1 MSKNIN
7 ARIALKRDTS
17 ANWTNYNPVLLNGE
31 LILVDTAEGQLRAK
45 IGDGT
50 KTYTQLPFTDEALR
64 ALITDVDNNN
74 SAVVVTKD
82 GESRLLDT
90 FNIIKLSEEEYKQL
104 VDSNT
109 LDPDALYLTEGEG
122 EGEEKYSKVVLK
134 DLINDS
140 EDEVL
145 ETLNIVRLSQ
155 EEYDDLAS
163 NDLLDPQAI
172 YLTEGYNSGVRIFV
186 TDNGVSNEVDKFEV
200 IKLTQYEYDTL
211 VGSGLYNPDTL
222 YVITDQLST
231 TAFVVD
237 TVNEL
242 RQYVD
247 TTTENFTT
255 EINQDI
261 SDFNTQVNNTINN
274 FTTEVDQDINN
285 FNTQVDTKIT
295 NFTTEVNQD
304 ITDFNSQV
312 DTKISNFTTEI
323 NTIIDDLREE
333 IQDGAYLPLTGGTV
347 TGVTTFS
354 NTTTS
359 TSTTTGAVKISGG
372 LGVAGNIYA
381 TKVYGA
387 VWNDYAECR
396 EATEFCEAGRAV
408 KENGD
413 DTISLTDGRLAYGA
427 SLVSDTFGF
436 LIGETEKAKTP
447 IAVSGRVLAYTYENR
462 EVFRHNIGSF
472 VCSGPHGTVSLMDKE
487 EVWNHPEAIIGQVS
501 AVPDYEYWENGVKVD
516 GRVWIK
522 VR

>member
-17 ANWTNYNPVLLNGE
+17 ANWTNHNPVLLNGE
-31 LILVDTAEGQLRAK
+31 FILVDTAEGQLRAK
-45 IGDGT
+45 VGDGI

-74 SAVVVTKD
+74 STVVVTKN
-82 GESRLLDT
+82 GESRQLDI
-90 FNIIKLSEEEYKQL
+90 FNIIKLTQEEYKDL
-104 VDSNT
+104 VENDSV
-109 LDPDALYLTEGEG
+109 DPDAFYLI
-122 EGEEKYSKVVLK
+122 EGEEGEDVSDGEYSKVVLK
-134 DLINDS
+134 DLINNS
-140 EDEVL
+140 GDEVL
-145 ETLNIVRLSQ
+145 ETLNIIRLSQ
-155 EEYDDLAS
+155 EEYDDLAL
-163 NDLLDPQAI
+163 NNLLDPQAI
-172 YLTEGYNSGVRIFV
+172 YLTEGYNSGVRILV
-186 TDNGVSNEVDKFEV
+186 TDNGVSSEIDKFEV
-200 IKLTQYEYDTL
+200 VKLTQHEYNTL
-211 VGSGLYNPDTL
+211 VDSGLYNPEIL
-222 YVITDQLST
+222 YVIKDQLNT
-231 TAFVVD
+231 TAFVTD
-237 TVNEL
+237 AISEL

-255 EINQDI
+255 EISQDI
-261 SDFNTQVNNTINN
+261 NDFNTQVNNTIDN

-285 FNTQVDTKIT
+285 FN
-295 NFTTEVNQD
+295 
-304 ITDFNSQV
+304 SQV
-312 DTKISNFTTEI
+312 NTKISNFTTEV

-333 IQDGAYLPLTGGTV
+333 IQNGVYLPLTGGTV

-354 NTTTS
+354 NTTAS
-359 TSTTTGAVKISGG
+359 SSTTTGAVRISGG
-372 LGVAGNIYA
+372 LGVAGNIHA
-381 TKVYGA
+381 NKVYGA

-413 DTISLTDGRLAYGA
+413 DTISLTDGRLVYGA

-462 EVFRHNIGSF
+462 EVFRHSIGHF
-472 VCSGPHGTVSLMDKE
+472 VCSGPHGTVSLMNKE

-501 AVPDYEYWENGVKVD
+501 AVPDYEYWENDIKVN